1 MIVSLLQL
9 RGSDEAGL
17 AQIMER
23 YSLKVIALTRG
34 ANGSLLLRNSGERSD
49 LAGQP
54 VNVVDTVGAGDAFT
68 AALALGIL
76 RGLPLDDI
84 NRWASDVAAFVCT
97 QAGAT
102 PRLPASL
109 CLPQETLQ

>member
-1 MIVSLLQL
+1 M
-9 RGSDEAGL
+9 L

-34 ANGSLLLRNSGERSD
+34 ANGSLLLRESGEQSD
-49 LAGQP
+49 LGGQP
-54 VNVVDTVGAGDAFT
+54 VTVVDTVGAGDAFT
-68 AALALGIL
+68 AALALGVL
-76 RGLPLDDI
+76 RSLPLDDI

-102 PRLPASL
+102 PRLPDSL
-109 CLPQETLQ
+109 CLPPETLQ